1 MFRRRN
7 PNIVI
12 PGRAGNAGIIASF
25 AIAFVGILIGATTA
39 YISERGV
46 GATAAKS
53 EMISVKLRDGDDP
66 FEAYAKRQDVIH
78 RVLTATELERLPV
91 PEFTARGASRPKII
105 LVIDDMGIDRRAV
118 SSVIN
123 LPGPVTLSFLPY
135 ANDVAELATTARDA
149 GVELMLHLPMEPQ
162 GEDDPGPHALKSGM
176 TGADF
181 IKTLEWN
188 LAQFE
193 GFVGVNNHMGSQLTA
208 DEAAMKTVLAYLKHK
223 DLFFMDSVTTGDTIV
238 RRAGARVGANV
249 FSRDVFIDA
258 EAGNRQMV
266 KSQLALVE
274 RIARQTG
281 YAVAIGHPR
290 KETLEVLGP
299 WLTTAPA
306 RGFDLVPASA
316 LLTIEKSKT
325 APTMVAAPSLRL

>member
-1 MFRRRN
+1 MFRRRD
-7 PNIVI
+7 PKIVI

-39 YISERGV
+39 YISERGSA
-46 GATAAKS
+46 ATAAKS
-53 EMISVKLRDGDDP
+53 EMITAPLREGGVP
-66 FEAYAKRQDVIH
+66 FKAYAERQDLIH

-91 PEFTARGASRPKII
+91 PEFTASGASRPKII
-105 LVIDDMGIDRRAV
+105 LVIDDMGIDRHAV
-118 SSVIN
+118 SAVIN

-135 ANDVAELATTARDA
+135 ANDVASLAAMARNA
-149 GVELMLHLPMEPQ
+149 GIELMLHLPMEPE
-162 GEDDPGPHALKSGM
+162 GEDDPGPHALISGM

-188 LAQFE
+188 LTQFD

-208 DEAAMKTVLAYLKHK
+208 NEAAMKTVLAYLKHK
-223 DLFFMDSVTTGDTIV
+223 DLFFMDSVTTGDTVV
-238 RRAGARVGANV
+238 RSAGARVGAHV

-290 KETLEVLGP
+290 KETLDVLGP

-316 LLTIEKSKT
+316 LMAIEKSKS
-325 APTMVAAPSLRL
+325 APAMVEAPSLRL

>member
-1 MFRRRN
+1 MFRRRKTK
-7 PNIVI
+7 IVI
-12 PGRAGNAGIIASF
+12 PGRVGNAGIIASF
-25 AIAFVGILIGATTA
+25 VIAFAGVVIGATTA
-39 YISERGV
+39 YVSERGAAAAASKAELIT
-46 GATAAKS
+46 AT
-53 EMISVKLRDGDDP
+53 LRDGGQL
-66 FEAYAKRQDVIH
+66 FEAHARRQKLIN
-78 RVLTATELERLPV
+78 RVLTGSELERLPV

-105 LVIDDMGIDRRAV
+105 LVMDDMGIDKRAV
-118 SSVIN
+118 GAVIN

-135 ANDVAELATTARDA
+135 ANDVASLAAVARGRGA
-149 GVELMLHLPMEPQ
+149 ELMLHLPMEPQ
-162 GEDDPGPHALKSGM
+162 GQADPGPNALMSGM
-176 TGADF
+176 TGAAF
-181 IKTLEWN
+181 IKALEWN
-188 LAQFE
+188 LEQFD
-193 GFVGVNNHMGSQLTA
+193 GFVGVNNHMGSQLTT

-223 DLFFMDSVTTGDTIV
+223 DLFFMDSVTTGDTVV

-258 EAGNRQMV
+258 EVGNRQMV

-290 KETLEVLGP
+290 NETLEILGP

-316 LLTIEKSKT
+316 LMTIEKSKT
-325 APTMVAAPSLRL
+325 APMMVAAPALRL